1 MHTIHNKHDF
11 LTILTATI
19 SDLRH
24 DVLIVDEFCFCWL
37 LCVCVSMCMCCRPLQ
52 LYMVPMSTFLII
64 MITLPKI
71 TPMLLSCGK
80 KPRGLSTQNVRQVLF
95 IVSTSMQFV
104 GDFAVHAGGM
114 WFSNR
119 DVKID

>member
-1 MHTIHNKHDF
+1 M
-11 LTILTATI
+11 
-19 SDLRH
+19 
-24 DVLIVDEFCFCWL
+24 LIVDKFCFAAAGDGII
-37 LCVCVSMCMCCRPLQ
+37 LCVCVCAMCMCRSLQ
-52 LYMVPMSTFLII
+52 LYMVLMSTFLII
-64 MITLPKI
+64 MMTLPKI

-80 KPRGLSTQNVRQVLF
+80 KTQGFVDPKCKTSSF
-95 IVSTSMQFV
+95 ILSTSMQFV